1 MKLIVSILL
10 LKVVSFSF
18 GFTTTNP
25 TIRMTRI
32 QPSTSTSTSNTTP
45 FQLFMIGD
53 LFNFD
58 KKKQNQNQ
66 VEGKEEEEEEEEDRQ
81 STRSRSN
88 VDDENDDPVEKLFK
102 FFFGEKEEK
111 PMGLARFGAERFPGM
126 FTIFIYLYNG
136 RFCFVFIMSFVDMII
151 SILFCFLLLYVP
163 SLYTYKKNNIQQ
175 QKMNGLHQLKQMI
188 KK

>member
-25 TIRMTRI
+25 MIRMTRRI

-66 VEGKEEEEEEEEDRQ
+66 IEGKEEEEEEEEEEEDRQ

-126 FTIFIYLYNG
+126 FKIFIYLYNG
-136 RFCFVFIMSFVDMII
+136 V
-151 SILFCFLLLYVP
+151 L
-163 SLYTYKKNNIQQ
+163 
-175 QKMNGLHQLKQMI
+175 
-188 KK
+188 